1 MLFDGVV
8 YDEKLLRR
16 FYSGEE
22 LELVG
27 AFSEG
32 VYFNGPRGIVLIH
45 DSQYGSLP
53 FGIAVRAF
61 SGSGRELGLVP
72 GSKAVLSSEGLR
84 GIGYSLQVLVSP
96 GRPYRSV
103 PYMPSKE
110 SLHKLYR
117 ISLSVLVESERA
129 SLLPYCIPPGAEVQ
143 RDKLTDDF
151 ARAGLGHM
159 LLFRSAIAKND
170 SHALSEALSG
180 LIGLGRGLTP
190 SFDDFLTG
198 MLFGR
203 LEQLGCRHTS
213 AIAWISGLFLVLG
226 LWWMVLEYP
235 YDCWGYGY
243 RLGLWWYPYALFTP
257 GIAILISTL
266 WPRPRR
272 LPVIRSCGAVV
283 EQLGQSSSEILMIH
297 MALFKAITNV
307 TTLTNP
313 QWFLVIVLC
322 LAAGVGYHRWIV
334 PRLPF
339 S

>member
-110 SLHKLYR
+110 SLYKLYR

-143 RDKLTDDF
+143 RDKLTDGF

-170 SHALSEALSG
+170 SPALPEALSG

-198 MLFGR
+198 MLFALNYSLKTWG
-203 LEQLGCRHTS
+203 LELPILSELSLEITKQAARRTGVISAAYLLASAGGGGDFSMLRECLEPLGTQQAMSKMRS
-213 AIAWISGLFLVLG
+213 LLLVGGSSGADMLSGMAFAIG
-226 LWWMVLEYP
+226 
-235 YDCWGYGY
+235 C
-243 RLGLWWYPYALFTP
+243 
-257 GIAILISTL
+257 ILTL
-266 WPRPRR
+266 KH
-272 LPVIRSCGAVV
+272 L
-283 EQLGQSSSEILMIH
+283 Q
-297 MALFKAITNV
+297 
-307 TTLTNP
+307 
-313 QWFLVIVLC
+313 
-322 LAAGVGYHRWIV
+322 
-334 PRLPF
+334 
-339 S
+339 

>member
-1 MLFDGVV
+1 MFSRLKESRSFLMGLAILGVILFHASFSISS
-8 YDEKLLRR
+8 YKLR
-16 FYSGEE
+16 
-22 LELVG
+22 
-27 AFSEG
+27 
-32 VYFNGPRGIVLIH
+32 LIH
-45 DSQYGSLP
+45 DNLCCGVDL
-53 FGIAVRAF
+53 FLFF
-61 SGSGRELGLVP
+61 SGIGACHSIAAHGGRGYLKNRLRRILPGLMPVLILWSVWMVFTGVMNWKEFWGSVTLLGWWLGQYKQLNWYFSAVWAFFLLAVPLYGLFRRCRRPVWLWLGLCLGTLAIQIILP
-72 GSKAVLSSEGLR
+72 GYKASMLSC
-84 GIGYSLQVLVSP
+84 
-96 GRPYRSV
+96 
-103 PYMPSKE
+103 
-110 SLHKLYR
+110 
-117 ISLSVLVESERA
+117 RA
-129 SLLPYCIPPGAEVQ
+129 
-143 RDKLTDDF
+143 
-151 ARAGLGHM
+151 
-159 LLFRSAIAKND
+159 
-170 SHALSEALSG
+170 
-180 LIGLGRGLTP
+180 LI
-190 SFDDFLTG
+190 FLTG

-257 GIAILISTL
+257 GIAILISAL
-266 WPRPRR
+266 WPRLRR
-272 LPVIRSCGAVV
+272 LPVIRACGAVV

>member
-32 VYFNGPRGIVLIH
+32 VYFNGPCGIVLIH

-110 SLHKLYR
+110 SLYKLYR
-117 ISLSVLVESERA
+117 ISLSVLGESERA

-170 SHALSEALSG
+170 SPALPEALSG

-198 MLFGR
+198 MLFALNYSLKTWG
-203 LEQLGCRHTS
+203 LELPILSELSLEITKQAARRTGVISAAYLLASAGGGDFSMLRECLEPLGTQQAMSKMRS
-213 AIAWISGLFLVLG
+213 LLLVGGSSGADMLSGMAFAIG
-226 LWWMVLEYP
+226 
-235 YDCWGYGY
+235 C
-243 RLGLWWYPYALFTP
+243 
-257 GIAILISTL
+257 ILTL
-266 WPRPRR
+266 KH
-272 LPVIRSCGAVV
+272 L
-283 EQLGQSSSEILMIH
+283 Q
-297 MALFKAITNV
+297 
-307 TTLTNP
+307 
-313 QWFLVIVLC
+313 
-322 LAAGVGYHRWIV
+322 
-334 PRLPF
+334 
-339 S
+339 

>member
-32 VYFNGPRGIVLIH
+32 VYFNGPCGIVLIH

-110 SLHKLYR
+110 SLYKLYR

-151 ARAGLGHM
+151 ARAG
-159 LLFRSAIAKND
+159 
-170 SHALSEALSG
+170 E
-180 LIGLGRGLTP
+180 
-190 SFDDFLTG
+190 SFF
-198 MLFGR
+198 
-203 LEQLGCRHTS
+203 
-213 AIAWISGLFLVLG
+213 A
-226 LWWMVLEYP
+226 
-235 YDCWGYGY
+235 
-243 RLGLWWYPYALFTP
+243 
-257 GIAILISTL
+257 
-266 WPRPRR
+266 
-272 LPVIRSCGAVV
+272 
-283 EQLGQSSSEILMIH
+283 
-297 MALFKAITNV
+297 MALRN
-307 TTLTNP
+307 
-313 QWFLVIVLC
+313 
-322 LAAGVGYHRWIV
+322 
-334 PRLPF
+334 
-339 S
+339 SSM